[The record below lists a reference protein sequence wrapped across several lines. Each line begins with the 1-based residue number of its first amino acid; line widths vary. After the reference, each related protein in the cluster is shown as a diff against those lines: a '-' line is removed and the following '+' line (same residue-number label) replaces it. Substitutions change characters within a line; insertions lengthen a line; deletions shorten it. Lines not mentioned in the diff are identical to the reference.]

1 MADFNLNN
9 ADFYYT
15 GSTGWFDDFCDKDL
29 GNPSYLYVPVHDDQY
44 NFTGVVGP
52 WPYHNTELC
61 IDRPPTPF
69 FTGDGRCIGCPKI
82 ASDSQY
88 LPHRLFNSTYISNE
102 WENIYPTFEE
112 NVIPSIPFL
121 QTGLNVSWVRPL
133 VYMTGRMSASEEF
146 GTREAAEYY
155 GPEIDIVAPTAYIEG
170 DYIVVPYWETNGA
183 KIHVRYAI
191 RGNNY
196 ARLVIGFTV
205 EKVTNQD
212 IEQNVNYI
220 GNANSISVEDII
232 NNYTYSLYYGYVNFG
247 WSALGFN
254 PGDFQLGSSID
265 KPVFIFDSCA
275 VKNVGKELNI
285 YGPAPGFHIRN
296 NSTNL
301 YTENGGFD
309 NDNIFVRYF
318 AFIKKEGDD
327 EIDPLQIV
335 RAKIDIAGFG
345 HPKGLLGLYYD
356 KDSYEEGANLGNQ
369 IQINRLGPYDLRK
382 YSLNWGRGINTA
394 STVLYDLNQ
403 YARLDFKH
411 GFSFV
416 TGGVETNKPG
426 MIPLDENGDLID
438 ELPGNVYNY
447 VGNDYTECINGRFP
461 ECRYAEQPAL
471 WALLENLEGLTAE
484 CAWTEGDVTD
494 FHKLCSDVGFSQLP
508 LASAAN
514 ASGQQSGSSLI
525 LNNNPN
531 GCFDPI
537 LGRRGGYLSKEIFG
551 TKEETFFIKF
561 KYPRGSPPLPFRNPN
576 IASPYENLDR
586 YGVPEGVFERTR
598 QKPIVSSLFSYSFN
612 PQEDFINFRG
622 YLIGAYGYM
631 NYWSHEHP
639 LFYIG
644 QEQIFATE
652 PNLIAR
658 VQKISDEDGVLYL
671 NRYFCAFKTGAGAP
685 GGYVHPYRKMIEFL
699 DNFGINTGPSQPFI
713 DPNSCIPKYIVTTPV
728 SENINYYSGYVTTTE
743 IFDSDAVSITG
754 DNSIIVKQLGDIQL
768 DMYNIADNNQIFNPV
783 IISNTGLFKEDID
796 YIYPSNTGNFQ
807 GSPSKIIYD
816 SGTNILYNLAPFF
829 GYYKYNLNT
838 KCTTYG
844 DYLINSYG
852 KRAGGDGGYADL
864 IVTNSKI
871 YISNLFQN
879 RIDVINKGQ
888 ETLAHTITDVESPVS
903 MVLDGNRLYVGSST
917 SNYISI
923 FDIQNYSLSG
933 QINFLQNESP
943 IKLEIL
949 NNKLYTLTN
958 SVNPNKDIVIIS
970 GINSITG
977 MYNTYS
983 NTGYKRLSTV
993 APYSLSKIENNNY
1006 IYIGNISGIKIIDS
1020 NTDTYLNTV
1029 ISGFAS
1035 NIEIPDRFSDVLFSS
1050 VNEYRCNEMVFNDSD
1065 NKIYFIDKHLPAV
1078 FVLNT
1083 GTNECEKIIDLSALF
1098 GGAGGITFESNTNN
1112 MYISISDRITDGTL
1126 NSFVILNN
1134 RPKANISFSET
1145 PQFISQNTYNF
1156 NITSNNNQ
1164 TGILYKSDQFPYI
1177 SIDKTGSII
1186 LPTGALANN
1195 FDFLVFAGQVPT
1207 SGFAYSFDAQTYRIG
1222 STGGTSVL
1230 YPYNGYSIYNPEPDP
1245 GELKFLKPTG
1255 QLLTGSRNC
1264 DFDDNCRV
1272 VVLDNW
1278 KNNSINIY
1286 NFNNNLL
1293 QSLTGLNN
1301 YVRQIQMN
1309 GDGSLFAFR
1318 SSIGTGASIQIV
1330 TGNPSLN
1337 GSYKIKQRIGNPD
1350 YNLVSGILPR
1360 LDNFVLNRS
1369 GNIIICEGQGVN
1381 NPGISGAIFTGS
1393 VNSQWGFHSYISG
1406 SHFTISNDGS
1416 VILSA
1421 QFREYHNSKL
1431 DGVNIFTGSINA
1443 GWKFKTALTGQ
1454 IFNLPIQFE
1463 YPSFFIKNED
1473 VIAVPS
1479 DQGVGYG
1486 FALDFFTGSKT
1497 GGWKLKEQSRISI
1510 GSHYIDISDD
1520 GRTVHR
1526 APITSTPYYYSE
1538 NLKTGY
1544 ILSFSGSKE
1553 SGWSN
1558 TYEGVPNPSYFS
1570 MPTTPSPSYPR
1581 FNSKIRCHR
1590 NVVVTY
1596 SDTYDLGID
1605 ALTPSPTSFFTYNI

>member
-1 MADFNLNN
+1 MANFNVNN
-9 ADFYYT
+9 SDFYYT
-15 GSTGWFDDFCDKDL
+15 GSTGWFDDFCDRDL

-52 WPYHNTELC
+52 WPYHNSGLC
-61 IDRPPTPF
+61 LGRPPTPF
-69 FTGDGRCIGCPKI
+69 FTGDGQCIGCPKI

-88 LPHRLFNSTYISNE
+88 LPHRQFNTTYISNE

-121 QTGLNVSWVRPL
+121 QTGLNVSWVNPL
-133 VYMTGRMSASEEF
+133 VYMSGRISVKMNLPPNFTADEEL
-146 GTREAAEYY
+146 AEYY
-155 GPEIDIVAPTAYIEG
+155 GPEIDIVAPTAYTEEG
-170 DYIVVPYWETNGA
+170 LPVPYWETNGA
-183 KIHVRYAI
+183 KIHIRYAI

-205 EKVTNQD
+205 EKVAKGD
-212 IEQNVNYI
+212 IEQNVNYS
-220 GNANSISVEDII
+220 GNAGSISVEDII
-232 NNYTYSLYYGYVNFG
+232 NNYTYSLYYGYEDFG
-247 WSALGFN
+247 WSPVGVN
-254 PGDFQLGSSID
+254 PGDFQLGSSIN

-296 NSTNL
+296 NSRNL
-301 YTENGGFD
+301 YTENGEFD
-309 NDNIFVRYF
+309 DDNIFVRYF

-327 EIDPLQIV
+327 EIDESQIV
-335 RAKIDIAGFG
+335 RAKINIAGFG

-356 KDSYEEGANLGNQ
+356 KDSYEVGANFNNPTQ
-369 IQINRLGPYDLRK
+369 TNRLGPYDLRP

-394 STVLYDLNQ
+394 STELYDLNQ
-403 YARLDFKH
+403 YARLDFEH
-411 GFSFV
+411 GVSYV
-416 TGGVETNKPG
+416 TEV
-426 MIPLDENGDLID
+426 D
-438 ELPGNVYNY
+438 ELRVGPPVPPPVQDPDNAYNY
-447 VGNDYTECINGRFP
+447 ISNTITECMNGNCVTIDLGGLWSFTDDGP
-461 ECRYAEQPAL
+461 FGQCRWIQGDPA
-471 WALLENLEGLTAE
+471 N
-484 CAWTEGDVTD
+484 
-494 FHKLCSDVGFSQLP
+494 FHQLCSDVGFSILP
-508 LASAAN
+508 I
-514 ASGQQSGSSLI
+514 SGLI

-531 GCFDPI
+531 GCFDPN

-551 TKEETFFIKF
+551 FKADTFFIKF
-561 KYPRGSPPLPFRNPN
+561 RDSRESPPLPFGGG
-576 IASPYENLDR
+576 ITLSYYLTNLDK
-586 YGVPEGVFERTR
+586 YGVPDGVFTKSK
-598 QKPIVSSLFSYSFN
+598 QKPIVPSLFSYSFN
-612 PQEDFINFRG
+612 PQEDCLGFAGYFIG
-622 YLIGAYGYM
+622 STAYM
-631 NYWSHEHP
+631 NYLSHEHP

-644 QEQIFATE
+644 KEQVFATE
-652 PNLIAR
+652 PNLIAS
-658 VQKISDEDGVLYL
+658 VQKISNEDDDVFSL
-671 NRYFCAFKTGAGAP
+671 NRYFCAFKPGLGAP

-699 DNFGINTGPSQPFI
+699 DNFGLNEGPSEPFM
-713 DPNSCIPKYIVTTPV
+713 DPNICIPKYIVTTPI

-796 YIYPSNTGNFQ
+796 YIYPSNPDNLQ

-816 SGTNILYNLAPFF
+816 SGENILYNLAPFF

-844 DYLINSYG
+844 DYLNNTL
-852 KRAGGDGGYADL
+852 GGDGGYIDL
-864 IVTNSKI
+864 IIKDSKI

-879 RIDVINKGQ
+879 KIDVINKSQ
-888 ETLAHTITDVESPVS
+888 ETLAHTITGVESPVS

-917 SNYISI
+917 RNYISI

-933 QINFLQNESP
+933 KINFIENEYP

-983 NTGYKRLSTV
+983 NTGYKRLSTEG
-993 APYSLSKIENNNY
+993 PYSLSKIENNNY
-1006 IYIGNISGIKIIDS
+1006 IYIGASSGIKIINS

-1065 NKIYFIDKHLPAV
+1065 NKIYFIDKNLPAV

-1083 GTNECEKIIDLSALF
+1083 GTNECEKIIDLSSLV
-1098 GGAGGITFESNTNN
+1098 GSAGGITFESSTNN
-1112 MYISISDRITDGTL
+1112 MYISTSDRITNGTL

-1164 TGILYKSDQFPYI
+1164 TGILYKSDKFPYI
-1177 SIDKTGSII
+1177 SIDKTGSIT

-1207 SGFAYSFDAQTYRIG
+1207 SGFAYSFDAQTYRID

-1245 GELKFLKPTG
+1245 GELRFLKPTG

-1264 DFDDNCRV
+1264 DFDNNCRV

-1286 NFNNNLL
+1286 DFNNNLL
-1293 QSLTGLNN
+1293 QSLTGIDN
-1301 YVRQIQMN
+1301 YVRQLQMN

-1318 SSIGTGASIQIV
+1318 SSNGTGASIQIA

-1369 GNIIICEGQGVN
+1369 GDIIICEGQGVN

-1393 VNSQWGFHSYISG
+1393 VNSEWRFHSYISG

-1421 QFREYHNSKL
+1421 QFGQYHNSNL
-1431 DGVNIFTGSINA
+1431 DGVNVFTGSIND

-1454 IFNLPIQFE
+1454 VFNLPIPFI
-1463 YPSFFIKNED
+1463 YPSFFMKNED
-1473 VIAVPS
+1473 VIAVPF
-1479 DQGVGYG
+1479 DQGVGNG

-1497 GGWKLKEQSRISI
+1497 GGWKLKEQNRISI
-1510 GSHYIDISDD
+1510 GSFYIDISDD

-1526 APITSTPYYYSE
+1526 APRSSSPYYYSE

-1553 SGWSN
+1553 SGWSY
-1558 TYEGVPNPSYFS
+1558 TYEGVPNSSYFS
-1570 MPTTPSPSYPR
+1570 MPTTPSPMYPR
-1581 FNSKIRCHR
+1581 FNSKIRCHG

>member
-1 MADFNLNN
+1 MANFNVNN
-9 ADFYYT
+9 SDFYYT
-15 GSTGWFDDFCDKDL
+15 GATGWFDDFCDRDL

-52 WPYHNTELC
+52 WPYHNSGLC
-61 IDRPPTPF
+61 SDRPPTPF
-69 FTGDGRCIGCPKI
+69 FSGNGQCIGCPKI

-88 LPHRLFNSTYISNE
+88 LPHRQFNSTYISNE

-112 NVIPSIPFL
+112 NVLPTIPFL
-121 QTGLNVSWVRPL
+121 QTGLNVSWVNPL
-133 VYMTGRMSASEEF
+133 VYMTGRISESLGIQQE
-146 GTREAAEYY
+146 GTIPEAAKYY
-155 GPEIDIVAPTAYIEG
+155 GPEIDIVAPTAEIEAG
-170 DYIVVPYWETNGA
+170 NVVTPYWDTNGA
-183 KIHVRYAI
+183 KINVRYAI

-205 EKVTNQD
+205 EKVQNAD
-212 IEQNVNYI
+212 IEQNVNYS

-232 NNYTYSLYYGYVNFG
+232 NNYTYSLYYGYEDFG
-247 WSALGFN
+247 WSTVGII
-254 PGDFQLGSSID
+254 PGDFELGSSIN

-285 YGPAPGFHIRN
+285 YGPAPGFHIRA

-301 YTENGGFD
+301 YTENGEFD

-327 EIDPLQIV
+327 EIDESQIV
-335 RAKIDIAGFG
+335 RARINIAGFG

-356 KDSYEEGANLGNQ
+356 RYSHEEGANLDND

-394 STVLYDLNQ
+394 STELYDLNQ
-403 YARLDFKH
+403 YARLDFEH

-416 TGGVETNKPG
+416 TGFEIFKEGFPPRGPDGE
-426 MIPLDENGDLID
+426 IIE
-438 ELPGNVYNY
+438 ELGGSSIYNY
-447 VGNDYTECINGRFP
+447 VGNYFTECVDGRVP
-461 ECRYAEQPAL
+461 ECRYTDQGTL
-471 WALLENLEGLTAE
+471 WARVINSDGQ
-484 CAWTEGDVTD
+484 CVWTEGSVTD
-494 FHKLCSDVGFSQLP
+494 FHELCGDIGFSTLP
-508 LASAAN
+508 LAKPTSN
-514 ASGQQSGSSLI
+514 QQPLI

-531 GCFDPI
+531 GCFAPR

-551 TKEETFFIKF
+551 FKEEAFYVKF
-561 KYPRGSPPLPFRNPN
+561 KYPRDAPGPLPFRGANLP
-576 IASPYENLDR
+576 SQYENLDR
-586 YGVPEGVFERTR
+586 YGVPDGVFEKNR
-598 QKPIVSSLFSYSFN
+598 QEPILSSLFSYSFN
-612 PQEDFINFRG
+612 PQEDSLYFGG
-622 YLIGAYGYM
+622 YLIGYLGYIT
-631 NYWSHEHP
+631 YWSHEHP

-644 QEQIFATE
+644 NEQIFATE
-652 PNLIAR
+652 PNLIAS
-658 VQKISDEDGVLYL
+658 VQKIPKEDFDTFSL
-671 NRYFCAFKTGAGAP
+671 NEYFCAFKPGLGPP
-685 GGYVHPYRKMIEFL
+685 GGYVHPYRKMVEFL
-699 DNFGINTGPSQPFI
+699 DNFGLNAGPSQPFI

-728 SENINYYSGYVTTTE
+728 SENINYYSGYVNTTE
-743 IFDSDAVSITG
+743 IFDSDAISITG
-754 DNSIIVKQLGDIQL
+754 DNSIIVKQLGNIQL
-768 DMYNIADNNQIFNPV
+768 DMYNIADNDQIFNPL

-796 YIYPSNTGNFQ
+796 YIYPSNPDNLQ

-829 GYYKYNLNT
+829 GYYKYNFNT

-844 DYLINSYG
+844 DYLNNTL
-852 KRAGGDGGYADL
+852 GGDGGYVDL
-864 IVTNSKI
+864 IIKNNKI

-879 RIDVINKGQ
+879 RIDVINKSD
-888 ETLAHTITDVESPVS
+888 ETLAHTITGVESPVS
-903 MVLDGNRLYVGSST
+903 MALDGNRLYVGSST

-933 QINFLQNESP
+933 QINFLENEYP

-983 NTGYKRLSTV
+983 NTGYKRLSTEG
-993 APYSLSKIENNNY
+993 PYSLSKIENNNY
-1006 IYIGNISGIKIIDS
+1006 IYIGKISGIKIIDS
-1020 NTDTYLNTV
+1020 STDTYLNTV

-1050 VNEYRCNEMVFNDSD
+1050 VNEYRCNEMIFNDSD
-1065 NKIYFIDKHLPAV
+1065 NKIYFIDKNLPAV

-1083 GTNECEKIIDLSALF
+1083 GTNKCEKIIDLSELV
-1098 GGAGGITFESNTNN
+1098 GGPGGITFESNTNN
-1112 MYISISDRITDGTL
+1112 MYISTSDRLTNGTL

-1177 SIDKTGSII
+1177 SIDKTGSIT

-1222 STGGTSVL
+1222 STGGSSVL

-1301 YVRQIQMN
+1301 YVRQLQMN

-1330 TGNPSLN
+1330 TGNTSLT

-1369 GNIIICEGQGVN
+1369 GNIIICEGQGAN

-1473 VIAVPS
+1473 VIAVPF

-1510 GSHYIDISDD
+1510 GSSYIDISDD
-1520 GRTVHR
+1520 GKTVHR
-1526 APITSTPYYYSE
+1526 APRTSTPYYYSE

-1558 TYEGVPNPSYFS
+1558 TYEGVPNSSYFS

-1605 ALTPSPTSFFTYNI
+1605 ALTPSPTSFFTYDI